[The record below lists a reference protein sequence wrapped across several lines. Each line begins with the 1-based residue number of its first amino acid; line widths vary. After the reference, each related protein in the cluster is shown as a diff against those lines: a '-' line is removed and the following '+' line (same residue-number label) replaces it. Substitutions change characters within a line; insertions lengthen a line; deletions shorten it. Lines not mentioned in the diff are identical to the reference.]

1 MREANGPADLKPTT
15 SKATEG
21 ANAYKLQIKDWNGQN
36 SFFFPKKNPQNPAK
50 SCEPG
55 QTVRER
61 KTAGWAQSPSQRFNK
76 SEADLQAAI
85 LGTGGI
91 S

>member
-1 MREANGPADLKPTT
+1 MRDANGPADLKPTT

-21 ANAYKLQIKDWNGQN
+21 ANAYKLQKRLKQ
-36 SFFFPKKNPQNPAK
+36 SECFFFFPKKPQNPAK

-61 KTAGWAQSPSQRFNK
+61 KTAG
-76 SEADLQAAI
+76 
-85 LGTGGI
+85 
-91 S
+91 